1 MIDNDFLQK
10 LSARAAGLFPAAE
23 AARAKLEKE
32 LYALL
37 QTSLGKLN
45 VVTKEEFVAQ
55 TRLLE
60 QARAQIAA
68 LEIKMAALES
78 EAKRQA

>member
-1 MIDNDFLQK
+1 MMDKAFLQG
-10 LSARAAGLFPAAE
+10 LSARAAGLFPAADS
-23 AARAKLEKE
+23 ARQKLEQE

-37 QTSLGKLN
+37 QGSLAKLN

-60 QARAQIAA
+60 QAQAQITA
-68 LEIKMAALES
+68 LEERVTALEKS
-78 EAKRQA
+78 KR

>member
-10 LSARAAGLFPAAE
+10 LSARAAGLFPAAD
-23 AARAKLEKE
+23 AARQKLEKDMHG
-32 LYALL
+32 LL
-37 QTSLGKLN
+37 QGSLAKLN
-45 VVTKEEFVAQ
+45 VVTTEEFVAQ

-68 LEIKMAALES
+68 LELKMAALEKD
-78 EAKRQA
+78 AQP

>member
-10 LSARAAGLFPAAE
+10 LSARAAGLFPAAD
-23 AARAKLEKE
+23 AARQKLEKE
-32 LYALL
+32 LYNLL
-37 QTSLGKLN
+37 QGNLAKLN

-68 LEIKMAALES
+68 LEEKMAALEK
-78 EAKRQA
+78 AANR

>member
-32 LYALL
+32 LYGLL
-37 QTSLGKLN
+37 QASLGKLN

-55 TRLLE
+55 ARLLE

-68 LEIKMAALES
+68 LESKMAALES
-78 EAKRQA
+78 EAKR

>member
-10 LSARAAGLFPAAE
+10 LSARAAGLFPAAD
-23 AARAKLEKE
+23 AAKNKVEQEMYK
-32 LYALL
+32 LL
-37 QTSLGKLN
+37 QGSLAKLN

-60 QARAQIAA
+60 QARAQITA
-68 LEIKMAALES
+68 LEQKMAVLEKGVKS
-78 EAKRQA
+78 

>member
-10 LSARAAGLFPAAE
+10 LSARAAGLFPAAD
-23 AARAKLEKE
+23 AARQKLEKE
-32 LYALL
+32 LYNLL
-37 QTSLGKLN
+37 QSSLSKLN
-45 VVTKEEFVAQ
+45 VVTREEFVAQ

-68 LEIKMAALES
+68 LESKMAALEK
-78 EAKRQA
+78 EGKR

>member
-10 LSARAAGLFPAAE
+10 LSARAAGLFPAAD
-23 AARAKLEKE
+23 AARQKLEKE
-32 LYALL
+32 MYGLL
-37 QTSLGKLN
+37 QNSLAKLN

-68 LEIKMAALES
+68 LEVKMAALEKD
-78 EAKRQA
+78 AGR

>member
-1 MIDNDFLQK
+1 MIDNDFLRK

-23 AARAKLEKE
+23 AAQAKLEKE

-45 VVTKEEFVAQ
+45 VVTREEFAVQA
-55 TRLLE
+55 RLLE
-60 QARAQIAA
+60 QAQTQITA
-68 LEIKMAALES
+68 LESKMAALE
-78 EAKRQA
+78 RDTRP